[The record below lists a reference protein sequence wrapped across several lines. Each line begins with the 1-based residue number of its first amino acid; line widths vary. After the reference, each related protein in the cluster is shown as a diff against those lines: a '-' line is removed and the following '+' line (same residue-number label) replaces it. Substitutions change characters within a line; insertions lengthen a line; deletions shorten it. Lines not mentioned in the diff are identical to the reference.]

1 MVSYDGEAISSPHI
15 KHVSTTVSRKAFL
28 FFIRGRESTI
38 STATLSNG
46 LDIMGISAK
55 VPRGTPGMTSAYGWN
70 PCSFL
75 AATVAGDTRMCGYST
90 HVINKWDRM
99 WRVEHLIKYSVGTTS
114 CFFFLFVSLT
124 STSILRIIHLEEHG
138 SWGAL
143 WVLGVFTKQNSQDL
157 SWLWISLVHWVE
169 GSLWSQCQ
177 GRY

>member
-46 LDIMGISAK
+46 LDIMGMSAK

-99 WRVEHLIKYSVGTTS
+99 WRVEHLIKYSVGTTN
-114 CFFFLFVSLT
+114 CFIFSLSPLRALRYWGLFISENTEV
-124 STSILRIIHLEEHG
+124 EEHYG
-138 SWGAL
+138 FWESSQNKTHRICPGFELVW
-143 WVLGVFTKQNSQDL
+143 FT
-157 SWLWISLVHWVE
+157 
-169 GSLWSQCQ
+169 G
-177 GRY
+177 